1 MSLAPLIPKKSKFD
15 FSDYHKVSNIKID
28 DKWLEWFVGFF
39 EGDGTLVNG
48 EKSFHFSITQDEQY
62 ILYHIR
68 ERLGFG
74 KVRKYT
80 NQEKWVFVVEDRDN
94 IMKILYILNGNLV
107 LNHRYKNLKK
117 IISEF
122 NIRLFKGKLFHTI
135 IKFKEQQV
143 LPTLN
148 DGWFSGFAD
157 AEGCFYCPIETKR
170 RHVSHYISIVFE
182 IGQNGETWFFSYI
195 QSLFEGGIIHPKNS
209 SEGTHNR
216 IYFKGYSK
224 VTKIITYFDKFGV
237 RTEH

>member
-1 MSLAPLIPKKSKFD
+1 
-15 FSDYHKVSNIKID
+15 
-28 DKWLEWFVGFF
+28 
-39 EGDGTLVNG
+39 
-48 EKSFHFSITQDEQY
+48 
-62 ILYHIR
+62 
-68 ERLGFG
+68 
-74 KVRKYT
+74 
-80 NQEKWVFVVEDRDN
+80 
-94 IMKILYILNGNLV
+94 MKILYILNGNLV
-107 LNHRYKNLKK
+107 LNHRYNNLKK

-122 NIRLFKGKLFHTI
+122 NIRLFKGKPYHTI

-195 QSLFEGGIIHPKNS
+195 QSLFSGGIIHPKNS
-209 SEGTHNR
+209 SDETHNR

-237 RTEH
+237 KTEHKYQGNILWKEIYNSLVLKEHLDKNKLFVLVAKAQIIN